1 MIQFLKNGQIII
13 TEGYNLIVFADID
26 NDGDVDCIVSQ
37 FRSSFLNKKLLVY
50 ENIGSKSKPI
60 FEYKKI
66 DLTNDFDLGSY
77 SSPALISDVNGERI
91 LIGNGEG
98 HVNKLL
104 INKSNT
110 FELIQDKIYD
120 APGAI
125 MYLVSPA
132 QNYIP
137 FNKSELILGTQEGEL
152 RLVNITSNNK
162 ILRKQWPLDSINFGS
177 PISPTFAIV
186 GKIMNMGY

>member
-1 MIQFLKNGQIII
+1 M
-13 TEGYNLIVFADID
+13 
-26 NDGDVDCIVSQ
+26 
-37 FRSSFLNKKLLVY
+37 
-50 ENIGSKSKPI
+50 
-60 FEYKKI
+60 
-66 DLTNDFDLGSY
+66 
-77 SSPALISDVNGERI
+77 NGERI

-177 PISPTFAIV
+177 PISPTFCNCGENYEYGLLAGLGNGRFVFLKKDTSKLDNFIV
-186 GKIMNMGY
+186 SKAAHPFDTLDICLLYTSDAADERSSVDLGGRRIIKKKTSKNNVKEQHIELKKEK